1 MNIDDLRVVFA
12 VLAFVAFIGI
22 VFWAYSRK
30 RKRDF
35 DEAASLPFSGEGF
48 ASEDDAKATHEREQ
62 R

>member
-1 MNIDDLRVVFA
+1 MNVDNFRIVVT

-35 DEAASLPFSGEGF
+35 DAAARLPFSGEGF
-48 ASEDDAKATHEREQ
+48 AGEEGIERTQE
-62 R
+62 RVKR